1 MKKNTLRCRLQRLT
15 AAAAALLTLAVPAT
29 AQVVRDPLPMPAVS
43 TDSIMKHIIELSS
56 ATYRGR
62 QAGCVGYDAAAD
74 YVRRALGTYG
84 IGSDLQRFTLEANEV
99 ENCKFNVYTPR
110 TKERRTFILGND
122 YCCAGM
128 TGRGYI
134 DSRMVFVGYGI
145 DDEEY
150 NEYAKVD
157 VQGQIVV
164 VLTGLPEHPWLPSTV
179 TDHYITLRDKARA
192 AERHGAI
199 GMLAINTSPSC
210 LPTEPQGRAYCGEL
224 PHLSTFPI
232 LQLTLE
238 CGRELMQYERTTLDE
253 ALRDI
258 NTEHT
263 PRSYTLLNKVEIDVN
278 AIYRSRAVT
287 ANVLGLLPGSD
298 KRLKNEIIVVGA
310 SLDHVGMQGETCLFP
325 GADIN
330 ASGVAAVLETARL
343 LSLPN
348 YRPRRS
354 VLFVLFSGSEQ
365 QFLGSRIFLRN
376 YPKMRRIEA
385 FVNAQNIG
393 CGDSIV
399 VLGDNRYPSLWD
411 IAKTRDSNHFSLIHT
426 SNEKTNP
433 RGDARGFDQI
443 GIPSLVFTTLNGMH
457 HNRVTTDIWENIDR
471 RILIATT
478 QVMVETVRELADGYY
493 QGRSQ
498 RSKALKFV
506 E

>member
-1 MKKNTLRCRLQRLT
+1 MRKNTLRSRIMSLGLVV
-15 AAAAALLTLAVPAT
+15 AAAVVTPLSAT
-29 AQVVRDPLPMPAVS
+29 AQTHREPLAMPTVNE
-43 TDSIMKHIIELSS
+43 DSVMKHIIELASE
-56 ATYRGR
+56 TYRGR
-62 QAGCVGYDAAAD
+62 LAGTEGYDDAAD
-74 YVRRALGTYG
+74 YVSQTLRRLGANCEM
-84 IGSDLQRFTLEANEV
+84 QRFQIECNEI
-99 ENCKFNVYTPR
+99 ENCKFNIYTPG

-122 YCCAGM
+122 FCCAGM
-128 TGRGYI
+128 TGRGYV
-134 DSRMVFVGYGI
+134 DAQMVFVGYGM
-145 DDEEY
+145 DLEEY
-150 NEYAKVD
+150 NEYKGVD
-157 VQGQIVV
+157 VQGKVVV
-164 VLTGLPEHPWLPSTV
+164 VLTGLPEHAWLPAASTQ
-179 TDHYITLRDKARA
+179 HYITLRDKART